1 MVAATSD
8 TITNHESRMMNFAA
22 NVTLLFTEVEFPLR
36 FAAAARAGFAAVEF
50 QLPYA
55 YDKELLK
62 RELLASG
69 LTAVLHNLPS
79 GDWAGGERGIACH
92 PDRVAEFEAG
102 VGQAVEYATALGCP
116 QLNCLAGRLPAGV
129 EPERALETL
138 VRNLRYAA
146 PRLADEGIRLLI
158 EPVNTLDVER
168 FFVSHSGQALD
179 IIDAAACGNLF
190 LQYDVYHMY
199 RMEEHVNAAIEAAL
213 PRIAHIQIADHP
225 GRHEPGTGEIDFGSL
240 FRLLDARGYSGWIG
254 CEYLPAGKTE
264 AGLDWRQKLTPQSAP
279 EGTR

>member
-1 MVAATSD
+1 
-8 TITNHESRMMNFAA
+8 MMNFAA

-116 QLNCLAGRLPAGV
+116 LLNCLAGRLPAGV

-158 EPVNTLDVER
+158 EPVNTWDVER
-168 FFVSHSGQALD
+168 FFVSHSAQVLD
-179 IIDAAACGNLF
+179 IIDSAACGNLF
-190 LQYDVYHMY
+190 LQY
-199 RMEEHVNAAIEAAL
+199 RRL
-213 PRIAHIQIADHP
+213 PYVPH
-225 GRHEPGTGEIDFGSL
+225 GR
-240 FRLLDARGYSGWIG
+240 ARERG
-254 CEYLPAGKTE
+254 
-264 AGLDWRQKLTPQSAP
+264 D
-279 EGTR
+279 

>member
-1 MVAATSD
+1 MIA
-8 TITNHESRMMNFAA
+8 FAA

-55 YDKELLK
+55 YDKDLLK
-62 RELLASG
+62 RELFASG

-102 VGQAVEYATALGCP
+102 VGQAVEYATALGCQ

-146 PRLADEGIRLLI
+146 PRLADAGIRLLI
-158 EPVNTLDVER
+158 EPVNTWDVER
-168 FFVSHSGQALD
+168 FFVCHSAQALD

-199 RMEEHVNAAIEAAL
+199 RMEEDVNAAIEAAF
-213 PRIAHIQIADHP
+213 PRIAHAQIADHP

-240 FRLLDARGYSGWIG
+240 FRLLDERRYAGWIG
-254 CEYLPAGKTE
+254 CEYVPAGRTE
-264 AGLDWRQKLTPQSAP
+264 DGLEWRQKLMPQPAP
-279 EGTR
+279 EGSPFI